1 MNYLQQIKPKYEID
15 DILNEY
21 KIIYDDRIYIFNSYL
36 FCKILNF
43 ERNFIIY
50 NDDEYPSYKI
60 NNKYINFIEFC
71 YDIKI
76 DNYNLIFKNN
86 NKFDLRHSN
95 IILENKSFKELT
107 KSYNV
112 IENIY
117 NGTKVL
123 EGRYSGEYKN
133 EICKILNKKN
143 QEKYLMLCN
152 RNILCTLCPIS
163 YQKIREF
170 ENKNNYS
177 RPIIWSY
184 QNNGY
189 ILGNN
194 NLFIHQIITGCYG
207 NGKGT
212 KNISVDH
219 IDQDP
224 LNNCYDNL
232 RIATKRE
239 QQNNQNGIK
248 EDTKK
253 ARKHNAKPLPDGIAQ
268 DMMKKYVVYYRQ
280 CYNREK
286 NLYREFFQIEKHPKL
301 DRIWATTKSE
311 KITILDKLNSA
322 NGMIEKL
329 ENKTYDEIIEEENKN
344 KISLPPYTTL
354 KSLREKDHLIFD
366 KKCENGNR
374 ENLKMIL
381 PINYNL
387 EEQLIVFK
395 EKISTKY
402 QDQNKEQCS

>member
-21 KIIYDDRIYIFNSYL
+21 KIIYDDKIYIFNSYL

-86 NKFDLRHSN
+86 NKFDLRDSN
-95 IILENKSFKELT
+95 IIIENKNFKELT

-123 EGRYSGEYKN
+123 EGRYSGEHKN

-152 RNILCTLCPIS
+152 RNILCTLCRIS

-232 RIATKRE
+232 RIATREE

-248 EDTKK
+248 EDTKRE
-253 ARKHNAKPLPDGIAQ
+253 RKHNAKPLPYGITQ
-268 DMMKKYVVYYRQ
+268 NMMKKHVVYYRQ

-286 NLYREFFQIEKHPKL
+286 NLYREFFQIEKHPNL
-301 DRIWATTKSE
+301 DKIWATTKSE
-311 KITILDKLNSA
+311 KITILDKLHYA
-322 NGMIEKL
+322 NAMIEKL
-329 ENKTYDEIIEEENKN
+329 ENKTYHEIIEEENKN
-344 KISLPPYTTL
+344 KISLPQYICL
-354 KSLREKDHLIFD
+354 KSLRERDHLIFD
-366 KKCENGNR
+366 KKCEDGHR

-395 EKISTKY
+395 EKINKKY
-402 QDQNKEQCS
+402 QHQNIE